1 MSKYDVDSGIG
12 ASIDPK
18 CEGLLKA
25 LRGKSLDLTK
35 TGHKEINF
43 LVKAITCQAK
53 ASREGAKELAQYEL
67 CHKSVM
73 GTGSFKGQASCGDY
87 LTKLLAVVC
96 QHGQTQRPG
105 RGRAAR
111 LGSRRPPACA
121 RRPAGLQ
128 GRSGPQRSPRVSQA
142 PPTRT
147 CIAAFGHPALTRL

>member
-1 MSKYDVDSGIG
+1 MSKYDVDSGIA

-53 ASREGAKELAQYEL
+53 ASGKGAKELAQYEL

-73 GTGSFKGQASCGDY
+73 GTGSFKGQPSCGDY
-87 LTKLLAVVC
+87 LTKLLGAVC
-96 QHGQTQRPG
+96 QHGSNSASWRPVAELPTWA
-105 RGRAAR
+105 RGALPLL
-111 LGSRRPPACA
+111 LGSRAEP
-121 RRPAGLQ
+121 
-128 GRSGPQRSPRVSQA
+128 GRS
-142 PPTRT
+142 
-147 CIAAFGHPALTRL
+147 AALEPLPGAARWHRYRCLLAIQL